1 VLDYSRPEFKTM
13 FANYGLT
20 AIAALALEKLVM
32 LLIAAIDNIGKGDL
46 PKEVLHESLQKY
58 RKQPLGFL
66 ITELEKRILL
76 TPDIKTGVAKALID
90 RNMIIHHFFVDEYET
105 MLLDEGPKLLS
116 NRLGPIRDSFVA
128 VHSKIDDLLGLV
140 SAELNK
146 TKNEMN
152 QDVRKLLTEK

>member
-1 VLDYSRPEFKTM
+1 MLDYSRPEFKTM

-20 AIAALALEKLVM
+20 AIAALALEKSVM
-32 LLIAAIDNIGKGDL
+32 LLIAAVDNIGKGDL
-46 PKEVLHESLQKY
+46 PKELLHEYLQKY
-58 RKQPLGFL
+58 RKKPLGFL

-76 TPDIKTGVAKALID
+76 TPDIKTGLEKALID

-105 MLLDEGPKLLS
+105 MLLDEGPKLLI
-116 NRLGPIRDSFVA
+116 NRLRPIRDSFIA

-140 SAELNK
+140 STELNK

-152 QDVRKLLTEK
+152 PDVRKLLTEK

>member
-1 VLDYSRPEFKTM
+1 MLDYSRPEFKTM

-20 AIAALALEKLVM
+20 AIAALALEKSVM

-46 PKEVLHESLQKY
+46 PKEVLHEYLQKY
-58 RKQPLGFL
+58 QKKPLGFL

-76 TPDIKTGVAKALID
+76 TPDIKTYLEKALID

-116 NRLGPIRDSFVA
+116 NRLRPIRDSFVA

-152 QDVRKLLTEK
+152 PDVRKLLTEK